1 MDNITEKQNSK
12 SENLN
17 QLEVIDI
24 LDLINK
30 EDRKIAQSVSSIM
43 PKISYLIIDIISKMK
58 ENGRLFYV
66 GCGTSGRLGV
76 LDASECPPTFGVAD
90 DMVQGIIAGGYK
102 ALSKS
107 VENAEDSYEDGYKI
121 IDERKIIKSD
131 IVIGISASGSASY
144 VHGALN
150 SAKKNGCTTALIC
163 CNKIK
168 NESYIDHLLS
178 IVVGP
183 EIITGSTRMKAGTAT
198 KMVLNMISTTVMVKL
213 NKVYGNLMIDL
224 KLKNKKLVKRAISII
239 MNIASVNQKT
249 AESFLKKAGGN
260 LRIAIIMIKYKK
272 TFNQSE
278 KMLDKF
284 NFDLEKKI
292 I

>member
-30 EDRKIAQSVSSIM
+30 EDRIIAQSVSSIM
-43 PKISYLIIDIISKMK
+43 PQISFLIIDIISKMK
-58 ENGRLFYV
+58 KNGRLFYV

-76 LDASECPPTFGVAD
+76 LDASECPPTFGVPD
-90 DMVQGIIAGGYK
+90 DMVQGVIAGGYK

-121 IDERKIIKSD
+121 ISERKIIESD

-178 IVVGP
+178 IIVGP

-224 KLKNKKLVKRAISII
+224 KLNNKKLVKRAISII

-260 LRIAIIMIKYKK
+260 VRIAIIMIKYKK
-272 TFNQSE
+272 TFNQSK

-284 NFDLEKKI
+284 NFDLEKK
-292 I
+292 

>member
-76 LDASECPPTFGVAD
+76 LDASECPPTFGVED

-224 KLKNKKLVKRAISII
+224 KLNNKKLVKRAISII

-284 NFDLEKKI
+284 NFDLEKK
-292 I
+292 

>member
-224 KLKNKKLVKRAISII
+224 KLNNKKLVKRAISII

>member
-178 IVVGP
+178 VVVGP

-224 KLKNKKLVKRAISII
+224 KLNNKKLVKRAISII
-239 MNIASVNQKT
+239 MNIVSVNQKT

>member
-76 LDASECPPTFGVAD
+76 LDASECPPTFGVPD

-107 VENAEDSYEDGYKI
+107 VEDAEDSYEDGYKI
-121 IDERKIIKSD
+121 ISERKIIESD
-131 IVIGISASGSASY
+131 IIIGISASGSASY

-224 KLKNKKLVKRAISII
+224 KLNNKKLVKRAISII

-284 NFDLEKKI
+284 NFDLEKK
-292 I
+292 